1 MTDGRVVV
9 WVGRVV
15 LCCGLVVVVGGRLV
29 VVGVGCAASFDVAGA
44 VI

>member
-15 LCCGLVVVVGGRLV
+15 LCCGLVVVVGGRLL
-29 VVGVGCAASFDVAGA
+29 VVGVGCAASFEVAGA